1 MLHGPVRC
9 VVLYGYES
17 SRFHRRCVVDGG
29 GLVGRRGR
37 VGRAPPDG
45 HRRER
50 SDEGADGGDE
60 DVGLL
65 VGVSVTST
73 SIAEDVERDDAAVAY

>member
-1 MLHGPVRC
+1 MLHGRSC
-9 VVLYGYES
+9 ALCAGYES
-17 SRFHRRCVVDGG
+17 RCFHRRCAVDGG

-45 HRRER
+45 HRRES
-50 SDEGADGGDE
+50 SDGGADGGDE

-73 SIAEDVERDDAAVAY
+73 SIAEDDERDDAVAAY